1 MSNNFVVVTD
11 EGRTIEVS
19 PKEMKLAKQKFDCVQ
34 APYKFDPATLKGLF
48 EQMVHCGLFMNGNQL
63 TPNNC
68 YVKYSEYIN
77 AKDDDDIRMIIEN
90 QQTFAKKKYVKIT
103 EDVNDFANV
112 NEYVEGVEV
121 ASNGAELR
129 NILFNIKDYEHATG
143 SATPVRVLVTDETGD
158 KNLIYLPANS
168 VRPVEM

>member
-1 MSNNFVVVTD
+1 
-11 EGRTIEVS
+11 
-19 PKEMKLAKQKFDCVQ
+19 
-34 APYKFDPATLKGLF
+34 
-48 EQMVHCGLFMNGNQL
+48 
-63 TPNNC
+63 
-68 YVKYSEYIN
+68 
-77 AKDDDDIRMIIEN
+77 MIIEN

-158 KNLIYLPANS
+158 KSLIYLPANS